1 MLIWRIN
8 SDYTIIGKLIQSNII
23 IEKIFTKMAK
33 LTNEFSNINELFLTF
48 DFSIE
53 LIENPHIQ

>member
-1 MLIWRIN
+1 MV
-8 SDYTIIGKLIQSNII
+8 
-23 IEKIFTKMAK
+23 K